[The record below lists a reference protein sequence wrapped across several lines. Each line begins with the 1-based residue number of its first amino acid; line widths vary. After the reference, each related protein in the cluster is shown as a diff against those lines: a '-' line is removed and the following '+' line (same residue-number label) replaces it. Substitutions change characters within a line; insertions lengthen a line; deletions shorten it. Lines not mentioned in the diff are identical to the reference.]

1 MRDMPTSRLLD
12 LLENENCI
20 VSAAHPMG
28 YLGSNKGLEVCIR
41 KDYIPV
47 SEAKRLDAFEVI
59 SGGIS
64 RKSNIAACESASR
77 YGLGVTGGTDGHLLR
92 ELGNIV
98 TVSDSSDLDGF
109 LDSIAKKESGVIGK
123 EKSLTTKALMGLTSL
138 TEFCRHTPSV
148 GFVQLEQTMMNIK
161 RHRRPP
167 EDNDVRADRRQACKR
182 RS

>member
-1 MRDMPTSRLLD
+1 MRDMPTSNLLD

-41 KDYIPV
+41 KNYIPS

-64 RKSNIAACESASR
+64 RRSNIEACESVSR
-77 YGLGVTGGTDGHLLR
+77 YGLGVTGGTDGHILR

-109 LDSIAKKESGVIGK
+109 LNKIAKKKSGVIGK
-123 EKSLTTKALMGLTSL
+123 EKSLTTKTLMGLASL

-148 GFVQLEQTMMNIK
+148 GFVQLEQTVMNIK

-167 EDNDVRADRRQACKR
+167 EENNIRADRRQACKR
-182 RS
+182 RF